1 MHSPEHPMTTIR
13 ITDATVEPITLDQA
27 KRHLREDLEDAGNDE
42 DIAAMIVA
50 ARMAA
55 EDRLQR
61 ALVQSTWRL
70 TLDAFPDVIELQMG
84 RIISVDSVQY
94 VDESGNL
101 QTFTDWLADLASE
114 PGRVVPAYGLS
125 WPATRAEPGSVRV
138 TYKAGYGTTAD
149 SVPAP
154 VLHWIKLALTDLYEQ
169 RSRSAERP
177 AVPMQFADGLL
188 DAYRVWSL

>member
-1 MHSPEHPMTTIR
+1 MTTTR
-13 ITDATVEPITLDQA
+13 ITDAAVEPLSVDQA
-27 KRHLREDLEDAGNDE
+27 KRHLREDLDDAGNDE

-70 TLDAFPDVIELQMG
+70 TLDAFPAVIELAMG

-94 VDESGNL
+94 VDADGAL
-101 QTFTDWLADLASE
+101 QTLDTAAWLADLTSE

-125 WPATRAEPGSVRV
+125 WPATRAEPGAVRV
-138 TYKAGYGTTAD
+138 TYKAGYGTTAAA
-149 SVPAP
+149 VPAP
-154 VLHWIKLALTDLYEQ
+154 VVHWIKLALTDLYEQ

-188 DAYRVWSL
+188 DAYKCWSL